1 MKILVTG
8 VNGQLGYDV
17 CRVLSARG
25 AEYVGVDIQDF
36 DITDREATI
45 SFITN
50 YHPDAVIH
58 CSAYTAVDR
67 AEDDKE
73 RCQSVNVDGPRNI
86 AEACHRIDAKM
97 LYISS
102 DYVFPGTG
110 EKAYEV
116 DDPTGPL
123 GFYGETKLG
132 GELAVQEWLKKFFI
146 VRISWVFGKNGH
158 NFVKTMLR
166 LGKEREEVR
175 VVCDQIGS
183 PTYTVD
189 LAPLLCDIIETE
201 QYGIYHATNE
211 GFCSW
216 AEFAQE
222 IFRLAGLPVKVIFIP
237 SSEYPSKAK
246 RPFNSRMSKD
256 KLDQAGFNRLP
267 DWKDAL
273 QRYLKEIQEEQK
285 IEKDGDRS

>member
-102 DYVFPGTG
+102 C
-110 EKAYEV
+110 
-116 DDPTGPL
+116 
-123 GFYGETKLG
+123 
-132 GELAVQEWLKKFFI
+132 
-146 VRISWVFGKNGH
+146 ISLNLRGKH
-158 NFVKTMLR
+158 
-166 LGKEREEVR
+166 
-175 VVCDQIGS
+175 
-183 PTYTVD
+183 
-189 LAPLLCDIIETE
+189 
-201 QYGIYHATNE
+201 
-211 GFCSW
+211 
-216 AEFAQE
+216 
-222 IFRLAGLPVKVIFIP
+222 
-237 SSEYPSKAK
+237 
-246 RPFNSRMSKD
+246 
-256 KLDQAGFNRLP
+256 
-267 DWKDAL
+267 
-273 QRYLKEIQEEQK
+273 
-285 IEKDGDRS
+285 